1 MILIELYKE
10 GYIMAEKYVFNK
22 EFNLEDKFIY
32 VSSPASKS
40 KKKFIQKDNY
50 IENSYN
56 EEIKDFDYISIIT
69 KEKYES
75 GITVRAKCS
84 FDTFGAPLIVFADD
98 YRKLADGSYQYG
110 LHFEVVAY
118 ENGCNVWHIVPGKD
132 PEESPIDVT
141 KVNSME
147 FPIEEKGMI
156 DMEVTIK
163 DKKLY
168 IRVNDNSFV
177 AEHED
182 IPERVHVGVTAC
194 EGMNQFYEFEV
205 E

>member
-1 MILIELYKE
+1 MV
-10 GYIMAEKYVFNK
+10 EKYVFNK
-22 EFNLEDKFIY
+22 EFNIEDKFIY

-40 KKKFIQKDNY
+40 KKKFIQKEDCV
-50 IENSYN
+50 ENTYN
-56 EEIKDFDYISIIT
+56 DVIKDFDYISIIT

-75 GITVRAKCS
+75 NVTVKVKCS
-84 FDTFGAPLIVFADD
+84 FDTFGAPLMVFTDD
-98 YRKLADGSYQYG
+98 YKKLKDGSYQYG

-132 PEESPIDVT
+132 PEKSPIDVT
-141 KVNSME
+141 KVNAIE
-147 FPIEEKGMI
+147 FPIGEKSII

-168 IRVNDNSFV
+168 ICVNDNSFV

-182 IPERVHVGVTAC
+182 IPEQMNIGITAC
-194 EGMNQFYEFEV
+194 EGINQFYEFEV
-205 E
+205 IR